1 MIFFSFPSPLMYALI
16 YVFIN
21 QFSPWNIKNHT
32 FLIDKMS
39 VYAFLAN
46 VTITPH
52 FQAIMTRL
60 CKKKIKI
67 ILHYFIYLK
76 RKKNSYIIHAFL
88 SFGDIGECVE
98 EKTQI
103 KNRENEDRNAHFKL
117 PCIWI
122 NQEREKIVHFISTHS
137 YERLTQTYVKQ
148 ELIEIFYFIE
158 WDDTHSH
165 IKGAQH

>member
-122 NQEREKIVHFISTHS
+122 NQERKNCTFYLYSFLWKTHS
-137 YERLTQTYVKQ
+137 NICETGIDRNILFLK
-148 ELIEIFYFIE
+148 